1 MSDGVNLGD
10 LFERNNLINETLY
23 VKDLKPNENITIE
36 VKLISKRLQEARD
49 GKKFLLMTL
58 GDKTGVVRAVD
69 RFHAEEFDSTIKI
82 GSIINVTGK
91 VVMFDNR
98 LQLNVSR
105 NEDSVILIKEE
116 DINSEKFLNSNKNN
130 INELQKKLLSFI
142 NSINDK
148 KIKKLLEDIFINDE
162 KIKKDFFNSP
172 AAMTVH
178 HAYKGGLIAHT
189 LKVTEL
195 ALKISETYKNVNKDV
210 LIAGALLH
218 DIGKIYEYEVKPYG
232 IEKTSEGELFGH
244 INIGSNLVM
253 NKSKKIAGL
262 KKEYLDEIIH
272 IILSHHGEIE
282 YGSPILPKTIES
294 LIVHFADNIDS
305 KIQQSIESM
314 NNTLMIDN
322 DASWTDFN
330 KRMGRKFKINKQEEL

>member
-1 MSDGVNLGD
+1 MSEGVNLGD

-36 VKLISKRLQEARD
+36 VKLISKKLQEARD

-58 GDKTGVVRAVD
+58 GDKTGIVRAIE
-69 RFHAEEFDSTIKI
+69 RFNAEKIDKTIKI
-82 GSIINVTGK
+82 GSILKVTGK

-98 LQLNVSR
+98 LQLNISR
-105 NEDSVILIKEE
+105 NENSVSLVE
-116 DINSEKFLNSNKNN
+116 DENINSEKFLNSNRND
-130 INELQKKLLSFI
+130 ISTLQKKLVSFI
-142 NSINDK
+142 NSINDE
-148 KIKKLLEDIFINDE
+148 KIKNLLEDIFINDE
-162 KIKKDFFNSP
+162 KIKKRFLNAP

-178 HAYKGGLIAHT
+178 HAYKGGLIVHT

-195 ALKISETYKNVNKDV
+195 SLKISETYTNINKDI

-218 DIGKIYEYEVKPYG
+218 DIGKIYEYEIKPYG
-232 IEKTSEGELFGH
+232 IEKTPEGELFGH
-244 INIGSNLVM
+244 INIGANLVI
-253 NKSKKIAGL
+253 NKSKKINEL
-262 KKEYLDEIIH
+262 NKEYIDEIAH

-305 KIQQSIESM
+305 KIQQSIEST
-314 NNTLMIDN
+314 NNALMIDKN
-322 DASWTDFN
+322 ATWTDFN